1 MAGSISAGVSNSM
14 VVRERLAELAAH
26 QAAHEPME
34 PLSGCLFVLVGPSGV
49 GKNTIMRDVM
59 HNIEGLHQLPTA
71 TTRDPRPGED
81 EGVQHYFVSREQF
94 ERMRDDG
101 DLLEHQE
108 VHPGKWYGVPRDL
121 TRRAL
126 ADGKPLVA
134 DVDIY
139 GAAAL
144 KKAFPTNVV
153 TIFVEPPSLDVLRER
168 LLERGE
174 VDLEERFERAEME
187 LSRANECDY
196 RVVNDVLER
205 CVEEVTAIV
214 QREIKRV

>member
-1 MAGSISAGVSNSM
+1 MFVG
-14 VVRERLAELAAH
+14 ERLVESASQQAEHGTTA
-26 QAAHEPME
+26 

-59 HNIEGLHQLPTA
+59 HNIDGMRQLPTA

-81 EGVQHYFVSREQF
+81 EGVQHYFVSRERF
-94 ERMRDDG
+94 EEMKASAE
-101 DLLEHQE
+101 LLEFQE

-121 TRRAL
+121 TRQLL
-126 ADGKPLVA
+126 ASGDLLVA

-144 KKAFPTNVV
+144 KKEFPKNVV
-153 TIFVEPPSLDVLRER
+153 TIFVLPPSLAALRER
-168 LLERGE
+168 LRERGE
-174 VDLEERFERAEME
+174 VDLEDRFQRAEME
-187 LSRANECDY
+187 MSRAAECDY

-205 CVEEVTAIV
+205 CVAEVTTIV
-214 QREIKRV
+214 QREIKRD